1 MDSDCLFGLESEG
14 SAGAGGD
21 FADDGEGDFSCGG
34 YIGGGVLPE
43 TAFATDVD
51 CADCIAVNS
60 GLVEAR

>member
-1 MDSDCLFGLESEG
+1 MDSDCLFGLESKG

-21 FADDGEGDFSCGG
+21 FADDGEGDFGCGG

>member
-1 MDSDCLFGLESEG
+1 LESEG

-21 FADDGEGDFSCGG
+21 FADDGEGDFGCGG

-43 TAFATDVD
+43 ATFATDVD
-51 CADCIAVNS
+51 CTDCIAVNS